1 MSGILYM
8 AWRYVTF
15 HRGKTAVLVLSIAV
29 IVYLPA
35 GLRVLVRQSER
46 DLTARAAATPL
57 LIGAQGSPLELVLNT
72 LYFESDVPARTDFS
86 EVTRV
91 RDSGLA
97 ESIPMYVRFRA
108 RSQPIVGTS
117 IEYFR
122 FRGISMQE
130 GRTFAV
136 LGECVLGS
144 DAARALDAPVGAQV
158 VSSAEIMFNIAGVY
172 PLRMKVVGVLAP
184 TGGPD
189 DSAVF
194 VDIKTTW
201 VIEGLG
207 HGHMDMESP
216 GARGAVLRREGTK
229 VVANASVVQYNEIT
243 EENMESFHFHGNLSA
258 FPITAVI
265 AAPHDEKA
273 SALLQ
278 GRYLSDAERV
288 QMVSPAH
295 VMEELLDTVF
305 AVESYIIAAV
315 MVLGLSTL
323 ATTTLVF
330 VLSLRLRRREILT
343 MFKIGAAR
351 SAVAG
356 IIVTEIAG
364 VLVVALGLAAL
375 LTAATVHLAPDL
387 IRAIVLS

>member
-1 MSGILYM
+1 
-8 AWRYVTF
+8 
-15 HRGKTAVLVLSIAV
+15 LSIAL
-29 IVYLPA
+29 ITYLPA

-46 DLTARAAATPL
+46 DLTARAVATPL

-91 RDSGLA
+91 RDGGLA
-97 ESIPMYVRFRA
+97 RAIPMYVRFHA

-117 IEYFR
+117 VDYFR
-122 FRGISMQE
+122 FRDVTVQE

-136 LGECVLGS
+136 LGECVLGAE
-144 DAARALDAPVGAQV
+144 AARELDVTVGGHV
-158 VSSAEIMFNIAGVY
+158 VSSPETVFDIAGVY

-184 TGGPD
+184 TGNPD
-189 DSAVF
+189 DTAVF
-194 VDIKTTW
+194 VDVKTAW

-207 HGHMDMESP
+207 HGHMDMQSP
-216 GARGAVLRREGTK
+216 EAERGVLRREGKK

-243 EENMESFHFHGNLSA
+243 EENMDSFHFHGDVSG

-265 AAPHDEKA
+265 AVPLDEKA
-273 SALLQ
+273 SALLR
-278 GRYLSDAERV
+278 GRYLSDDERV
-288 QMVSPAH
+288 QVVAPED

-305 AVESYIIAAV
+305 TIESYVAAAV
-315 MVLGLSTL
+315 IVLGLSTL
-323 ATTTLVF
+323 ATAALVF
-330 VLSLRLRRREILT
+330 MLSLRLRRREIET

-351 SAVAG
+351 GAVAG
-356 IIVTEIAG
+356 IIVTEIA
-364 VLVVALGLAAL
+364 VVIALALGLAAS
-375 LTAATVHLAPDL
+375 LTTATVHLAPDL